1 MKHWLPIE
9 TVHEHEEASKRFEE
23 IYDVKKDSPH
33 YKEMLLLSILISEYE
48 KKHFS
53 LPPVGPIELIV
64 SRMEDLDLKP
74 SDLASAYGDKGTIS
88 KVLNYKQ
95 SLSLTMMRLF
105 SKLLK
110 IPIELLIKEYKLKNA
125 TSSAT
130 SKKNIRKPRQLR
142 KNSTTTRSPSTA
154 E

>member
-48 KKHFS
+48 RKHFS
-53 LPPVGPIELIV
+53 LPPVDPIEMII
-64 SRMEDLDLKP
+64 SRMEDLALKP
-74 SDLASAYGDKGTIS
+74 ADLALAYGDKGTIS

-95 SLSLTMMRLF
+95 PLSLTMMRLF
-105 SKLLK
+105 SKMLK

-125 TSSAT
+125 SPSSSRKNNVRQPRPYRKSAT
-130 SKKNIRKPRQLR
+130 KR
-142 KNSTTTRSPSTA
+142 RSASTA
-154 E
+154 